1 MHMKM
6 IGRTDEVAR
15 LKTFYNS
22 GKPEFVA
29 MYGRRRVGKT
39 YLVEQL
45 FAEKFA
51 FHVSG
56 VIDGDKEDEMA
67 VFYNAL
73 KSIGY
78 EGERSR
84 SWYDAFMGLRGCLE
98 KKLRKNRRCVLFID
112 ELPCFDTPNSRFLNA
127 FGNFWNEWCTL
138 HPEVMLIVCGSATT
152 WMIRNIVDSHGGLHN
167 RITHE
172 IHLHP
177 FNLSETESYL
187 KSNGIEWD
195 RLSILQAYSILGGV
209 PYYLGMIQCNESVSQ
224 AIDRIFFSR
233 EGELKNE
240 YDRLFRSM
248 YKSPEPYQKIIA
260 LLCKHKIGLT
270 REELIGFDKMLNNGH
285 LSEYLDNLEKCDFIR
300 LYHIKDKSG
309 RKLKKSGGI
318 YQIMDFF
325 TVFHNAF
332 LSKETTDRKY
342 WSNHLNTPEQNN
354 WYGLAFERI
363 CMYHIEEIKGAL
375 GINAISTEY
384 FSWRSTES
392 DPACQIDL
400 LIERADRVINVCEMK
415 FCDREYVIQKSEDLK
430 IRNRIGAYRDET
442 KTRCAVLPVLVTTY
456 GLQKNIYSG
465 GIRNVVLMDDLFK

>member
-224 AIDRIFFSR
+224 AIDRIFFSS

-260 LLCKHKIGLT
+260 LLCK
-270 REELIGFDKMLNNGH
+270 
-285 LSEYLDNLEKCDFIR
+285 R
-300 LYHIKDKSG
+300 L
-309 RKLKKSGGI
+309 
-318 YQIMDFF
+318 
-325 TVFHNAF
+325 
-332 LSKETTDRKY
+332 
-342 WSNHLNTPEQNN
+342 
-354 WYGLAFERI
+354 
-363 CMYHIEEIKGAL
+363 
-375 GINAISTEY
+375 
-384 FSWRSTES
+384 
-392 DPACQIDL
+392 
-400 LIERADRVINVCEMK
+400 ADRDALLVWPSGI
-415 FCDREYVIQKSEDLK
+415 
-430 IRNRIGAYRDET
+430 
-442 KTRCAVLPVLVTTY
+442 VL
-456 GLQKNIYSG
+456 
-465 GIRNVVLMDDLFK
+465 